1 MSKKIVYI
9 IALVLSIALI
19 VVGSNYTKS
28 IGHKNGVIKNKE
40 NEIDELVF
48 AKVVSVDSES
58 EAENGSVEIV
68 FTAEKL
74 FGKNKEQIIVK
85 QIPTE
90 ITKKVHVG
98 DKIMAIQY
106 EDTYSFEDY
115 YRLDIIIYIFVAF
128 VLIVIIE
135 GRFIGF
141 NSILSLCLSCSAV
154 LFVYIPAIRSGQNI
168 YYWTLIVCAYMIVT
182 TFVLVY
188 GINRK
193 SITTII
199 SCSLGVAF
207 SWIFTITI
215 NKIAKMTGYINQKSF
230 QIPELL
236 GIKNLDLRAILFS
249 MIVIGCLGTLMDV
262 CMSIASSMFEIKNQ
276 RKGIRVSELISS
288 GLTVGKDIMG
298 TMTNTLVL
306 AYLGSN
312 LMQIIVY
319 SASNYSVM
327 GLLNKEEII
336 FEFLQSLIGSMCILF
351 AIPCTAILAGF
362 IFSLMGTNKNY
373 NVSNKKGY
381 MYYN

>member
-19 VVGSNYTKS
+19 VIGSNYTKS

-40 NEIDELVF
+40 NEIDELIF
-48 AKVVSVDSES
+48 AKVVSVDSET
-58 EAENGSVEIV
+58 EVENGSVEIV

-74 FGKNKEQIIVK
+74 FGKNKEEIIVK

-276 RKGIRVSELISS
+276 RKGIRVSELIAS
-288 GLTVGKDIMG
+288 GLKVGKDIMG

-319 SASNYSVM
+319 SASNYSVL

-373 NVSNKKGY
+373 NTSNKTRY